1 MMAMEN
7 PISFV
12 GCGTAEEE
20 EFPSTALC
28 IYGAKNSDEGGM
40 NEVTKARRLLTM
52 LIKVRSCNL
61 KLEEQMHASYTNYNF
76 TIEKCNASIYADS
89 LELCLTEKGSNGFL
103 I

>member
-40 NEVTKARRLLTM
+40 NEVTKARRLLTL
-52 LIKVRSCNL
+52 LIKVRSCQFETS
-61 KLEEQMHASYTNYNF
+61 LEKSRMHSSYTNYKF
-76 TIEKCNASIYADS
+76 LQLKNAI
-89 LELCLTEKGSNGFL
+89 LLCTGFL
-103 I
+103 GIVPY